1 MNLPTLPQCH
11 ELFEQ
16 YQVPGTV
23 REHCKTVHQIA
34 AFLAQELLKQGYP
47 LRLEII
53 KPFSLLHDFMKAV
66 VLERLTDP
74 PYNYKPSA
82 EEVQMHQIL
91 RKQYAGKSETE
102 VAYLLLKEKWPEFA
116 ALFLELDELTK
127 NPRAPVR
134 EETKF
139 VHYVDWRV
147 MGNSIVPLKERM
159 AYIWERYGRWIKQ
172 QNIDWE
178 ASKQEQREYEAKI
191 FKLLQYKPEDLKQE
205 FSRREEAGNGRQR
218 LL

>member
-1 MNLPTLPQCH
+1 MKTPTTRECRNLFQ
-11 ELFEQ
+11 Q

-23 REHCKTVHQIA
+23 KKHCKTVHQVA
-34 AFLAQELLKQGYP
+34 VFLAQELLKQGYP

-74 PYNYKPSA
+74 PYNYRPT
-82 EEVQMHQIL
+82 EEEARMHQIL

-116 ALFLELDELTK
+116 ALFIELDGLTK
-127 NPRAPVR
+127 NPRAPVS

-159 AYIWERYGRWIKQ
+159 AYIWGRYGGWIQKQ
-172 QNIDWE
+172 RIDWD
-178 ASKQEQREYEAKI
+178 ASRQEQFAYEQKI
-191 FKLLQYKPEDLKQE
+191 FKLLPFPPEALGEQMKQYH
-205 FSRREEAGNGRQR
+205 GRQR